1 MYKSEVSNMLSL
13 KLPKKMLSRLSRLSI
28 EPNWIWIQ
36 QILFPSSTELNHNST
51 ITISIYINWIESQFN
66 KYYSHLQQLNW
77 VAIQQILF
85 PSASTEFNLNSTNTI
100 SIGISWIES
109 QFNKYEFHL
118 LSYQLLFSLTQ
129 KSWSHFVTPA
139 QIKS

>member
-1 MYKSEVSNMLSL
+1 MNSTNTVS
-13 KLPKKMLSRLSRLSI
+13 I
-28 EPNWIWIQ
+28 INWIESQFNKYCFHHQLNWISIQ
-36 QILFPSSTELNHNST
+36 QLLFPLASTELNHNST
-51 ITISIYINWIESQFN
+51 NTISIYINWNESQFN

-109 QFNKYEFHL
+109 QFNKCEFHL

-129 KSWSHFVTPA
+129 KNWSHFVTPV